1 MTMTTHSCARTAA
14 ALAEEAGAINDLHLS
29 AAQQALSNRRQPP
42 ASVSQFWSFTA
53 RNPTASVTLRRD
65 AASQSL
71 RGSADPGHH
80 ESVSGDH
87 FPYRRDP
94 TPKRCESGHFQWFGP
109 EDGPGNDPDDP
120 GDDNNNNDDD
130 VDFVDTT
137 DELDPGLAVFQNL
150 AIAINRL
157 SCSSR
162 RTNDSSSSHAK
173 VCELDTFDGTDPKK
187 LRTFLVQCELCFQD
201 RAKAFRLDR
210 AKVTFAQSYL
220 KGMTLEWFEPDLLN
234 SGDLADR
241 PRWMDSWVHFV
252 AELQST
258 FGPHDPI
265 ADAEHQLEHLRM
277 KDAHR
282 VTWYIVDF
290 NRLASQVQDYRD
302 GALRHL
308 FYSGLPDR
316 LKDEI
321 ARVGKPLTLH
331 GLRALCQEIDACYW
345 ERKDEISRTTKTQS
359 TSSPTKPSN
368 SRGNSSNSGQEKS
381 KTGNSSSSTNSGSS
395 KATSNQSTSGSRLD
409 LTNKLGKDGKL
420 TVDERKQHLD
430 NNLCMFCRGTG
441 HFADNCP
448 KKTKKAKA
456 RTAAIA
462 AESGKMDLNSGA
474 NSESKKE

>member
-14 ALAEEAGAINDLHLS
+14 ALAEEAGAVDDLHLS

-42 ASVSQFWSFTA
+42 ASVSQFQSFTA
-53 RNPTASVTLRRD
+53 RNPAVPLTPRRD

-71 RGSADPGHH
+71 RGSADFGHH
-80 ESVSGDH
+80 ESVSGDQ
-87 FPYRRDP
+87 FPYHCDP
-94 TPKRCESGHFQWFGP
+94 TPDCREPAHHQWFGP
-109 EDGPGNDPDDP
+109 EDGPGDDPDNP
-120 GDDNNNNDDD
+120 GDGDNDDD
-130 VDFVDTT
+130 DDEFVDAPE
-137 DELDPGLAVFQNL
+137 ELDPGLAVFHNL
-150 AIAINRL
+150 AIAVNRL
-157 SCSSR
+157 SRSSR
-162 RTNDSSSSHAK
+162 RTNESSSSRAK
-173 VCELDTFDGTDPKK
+173 VREPDTFDGTDPKK

-201 RAKAFRLDR
+201 HAKVFCLDR

-234 SGDLADR
+234 SRDPADR

-282 VTWYIVDF
+282 VTRYIVDF
-290 NRLASQVQDYRD
+290 NQLTSQVQDYGD
-302 GALRHL
+302 GALRRL
-308 FYSGLPDR
+308 FYSGLPDH

-331 GLRALCQEIDACYW
+331 GLRALCQEINARYW
-345 ERKDEISRTTKTQS
+345 ERKDEISRTTKSQP

-368 SRGNSSNSGQEKS
+368 SGGNSSSSGQEKS
-381 KTGNSSSSTNSGSS
+381 KTGNASSSANSGSS
-395 KATSNQSTSGSRLD
+395 KTTSNQSSSGSRLD
-409 LTNKLGKDGKL
+409 LINKLGEDRKL
-420 TVDERKQHLD
+420 TADERKRRLD
-430 NNLCMFCRGTG
+430 NNLCMFCGGTG

-456 RTAAIA
+456 RTAAIT
-462 AESGKMDLNSGA
+462 AESGKMDSTNSVA